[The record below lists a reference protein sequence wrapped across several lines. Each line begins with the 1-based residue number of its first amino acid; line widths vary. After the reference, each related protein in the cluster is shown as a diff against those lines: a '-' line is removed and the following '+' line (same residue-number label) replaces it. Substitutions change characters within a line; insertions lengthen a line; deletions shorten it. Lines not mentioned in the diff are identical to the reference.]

1 MSTQTDVKAVTVSTT
16 AGSGSALLGI
26 GAANP
31 SLGVRVKAVY
41 ANMTVAGTVALND
54 GGSAGINRLTL
65 SVPAS
70 SVYLLLPGEGIR
82 FANDVYAAF
91 TSTTGSLTVVYG

>member
-16 AGSGSALLGI
+16 TGSNSGFLGI

-31 SLGVRVKAVY
+31 SLGVRVKGVY
-41 ANMTVAGTVALND
+41 SNMTAAGTVSLND
-54 GGSAGINRLTL
+54 GGSSGTSRLTL

-70 SVYLLLPGEGIR
+70 AVYLLLPGEGIR
-82 FANDVYAAF
+82 FNNDVYAAF